1 MAHMLC
7 LLQEVSFRLLLCIY
21 GISRVEFMAD
31 FIEIL
36 LSLECLYVSATDLLV
51 CFVAESHLDR
61 GRGLDIL
68 EDCRIVISPRLQ
80 VRLGITSTV

>member
-7 LLQEVSFRLLLCIY
+7 LFQEVSFRLLLCIY
-21 GISRVEFMAD
+21 CISRVEFMAD
-31 FIEIL
+31 SIEIL

-51 CFVAESHLDR
+51 CFVTKSHLER

-68 EDCRIVISPRLQ
+68 EDRRVVIGSRLQ
-80 VRLGITSTV
+80 VRLGIASTV

>member
-1 MAHMLC
+1 MAHMFC
-7 LLQEVSFRLLLCIY
+7 LFQKVSFRLLLCIY
-21 GISRVEFMAD
+21 GICRVEFVDD

-36 LSLECLYVSATDLLV
+36 LSLECFNVSASDLLV

-68 EDCRIVISPRLQ
+68 EDCRIVISPRMQ
-80 VRLGITSTV
+80 VRLGIASTI